1 MNDKKINKNKKKYYI
16 YKIDKNEEK
25 NSREIRIVY
34 YYMDTVRD
42 SVRNNDRF
50 DDPLMRIYFRTIRMN
65 FDSIEGGR
73 TIFLINFSILKYN
86 SLIDHLISKNDTSNK
101 RSERINY
108 V

>member
-1 MNDKKINKNKKKYYI
+1 
-16 YKIDKNEEK
+16 
-25 NSREIRIVY
+25 
-34 YYMDTVRD
+34 MDTVRD

-73 TIFLINFSILKYN
+73 GTIFLVNFSILKYN
-86 SLIDHLISKNDTSNK
+86 SLIDQLISKNSTSNK

-108 V
+108 TYKIKMIHTETRNREEWRKKLDGL

>member
-1 MNDKKINKNKKKYYI
+1 
-16 YKIDKNEEK
+16 
-25 NSREIRIVY
+25 
-34 YYMDTVRD
+34 MDTVRD

-73 TIFLINFSILKYN
+73 GTIFLVNFSILKYN
-86 SLIDHLISKNDTSNK
+86 SLIDQLISKNDTSNK

-108 V
+108 TYKIKIIHTETRNREEWRKKLDGL